1 MMKSAQKKN
10 KCYNRDVLI
19 VSTCIILLTLHMEKG
34 HTFVYGFFLLKKK
47 VVFLPPLIN
56 AMIHGLVTC

>member
-1 MMKSAQKKN
+1 MKSAQKKN

-56 AMIHGLVTC
+56 AMIHGLATC